1 MADDKDEEIPDPWA
15 GLEAAGEGEPQEEFA
30 FSFDGLAAD
39 AGADDAADDD
49 SEASDEPAEV
59 IEQNAVESDE
69 GGLAPLEVEAVVEDD
84 IAGWLGEPVAEAPT
98 ADAAADADIDVDAEP
113 EFVGAIFTEPAGEE
127 EGEAEAF
134 AELEEAA
141 GDQDAASDADAE
153 EEISFP
159 MVSDAAVDELAELE
173 EVAETVL
180 VSDEAEADAEPAAV
194 LAMGGAAVA
203 AATAATKP
211 PQAKTKKKSG
221 GGALGPIIGGLL
233 SLPIVFLI
241 LLGLLWGTGRDP
253 IGMRSWLPSF
263 MLPARQGG
271 QAIAAAADTDRPSLD
286 DVAAA
291 APEEGADEAAAGE
304 PDAAEKVDAKPSLP
318 VPEIAI
324 DSVAMVNETTTP
336 VIEPPLVEPVE
347 AALPES
353 PALDFSGV
361 EAAVE
366 AALASMESVSA
377 DQSGDPAERRRGLV
391 AWYKDLARVGAELA
405 MLETVAAD
413 SGRPLTETPGAV
425 TTLYGRLG
433 SAGALGPDL
442 KRLCRNWVDYAKR
455 PADGVLL
462 VGVLD
467 GARQVGPFWYT
478 TLSLEQVDGSLRPV
492 SLISRQ
498 PPRADPGDRVAAAG
512 VVFSEDMVWA
522 ADCGRLNAVAVVED
536 DPF

>member
-113 EFVGAIFTEPAGEE
+113 EFVGAIFTEPAGE

-271 QAIAAAADTDRPSLD
+271 QAIAAAADTARPSLD

-366 AALASMESVSA
+366 AALASMESVSG

-492 SLISRQ
+492 SLISRR

>member
-39 AGADDAADDD
+39 AGADDAADDA

-113 EFVGAIFTEPAGEE
+113 EFVGAIFTEPAGE

-271 QAIAAAADTDRPSLD
+271 QAIAAAADTARPSLD

-304 PDAAEKVDAKPSLP
+304 PDAAEKVDAEPSLP

-336 VIEPPLVEPVE
+336 VTEPPLVEPVE

-353 PALDFSGV
+353 PALDFSAI

-366 AALASMESVSA
+366 AALASMDGISA

-405 MLETVAAD
+405 ILETVAAD

-492 SLISRQ
+492 SLISRR